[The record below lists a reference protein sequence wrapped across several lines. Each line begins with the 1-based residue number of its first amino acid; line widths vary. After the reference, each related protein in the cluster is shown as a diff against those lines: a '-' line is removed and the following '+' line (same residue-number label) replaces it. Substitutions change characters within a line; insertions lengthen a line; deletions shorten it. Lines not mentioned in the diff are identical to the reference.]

1 MKQNNVIVSD
11 TDNED
16 NVADQTVKEIGR
28 TEAKEKRSGGRPRV
42 TRKSSTVISDSDSSG
57 EEGEGEVEREVEKDG
72 GPGNSSDIIN
82 EMVPPL
88 YDCTTPVVQSKF
100 DFNTNKVVN
109 TVKKVKCGTKKVRE
123 TSSINDQEPEQ
134 PEDRDL
140 DKTKTKKVR
149 YPCAM
154 CGGGVRSNAK
164 ECKACY
170 KWVHYRCHVAN
181 NGIGWNEDPKKSDYR
196 CPKCLKNIAGVIQ
209 KMMTKKGNKIKR

>member
-16 NVADQTVKEIGR
+16 DEVDQTNKEIGR
-28 TEAKEKRSGGRPRV
+28 TEVKEKRSRGRPRI
-42 TRKSSTVISDSDSSG
+42 TRKSSTIISDSDSSG
-57 EEGEGEVEREVEKDG
+57 EEGEVEREVEKEVEKDG
-72 GPGNSSDIIN
+72 DPGNSSDYEIS
-82 EMVPPL
+82 EMVP
-88 YDCTTPVVQSKF
+88 TPVVQSKF

-109 TVKKVKCGTKKVRE
+109 TVKKGKCGTKKARE
-123 TSSINDQEPEQ
+123 ASSINDQEPEQ

-140 DKTKTKKVR
+140 DKTKTKKVK

-164 ECKACY
+164 ECKGCY

-181 NGIGWNEDPKKSDYR
+181 IGIG
-196 CPKCLKNIAGVIQ
+196 
-209 KMMTKKGNKIKR
+209 